1 MRKKERKNTGKKLR
15 VRAIWSKNVVIVVCS
30 QVTMDCQEKPES
42 STKKKTRERK
52 KRRRRGGFD
61 FLSA

>member
-30 QVTMDCQEKPES
+30 QVTMDCHEKPES
-42 STKKKTRERK
+42 NTKKTRERK
-52 KRRRRGGFD
+52 KRRRNGGFD